1 MFEMHREAMG
11 VQLQVVHSLDEA
23 YDLLE
28 VTPEDFTERLFPV
41 DVAA

>member
-1 MFEMHREAMG
+1 MFELQRDSMG
-11 VQLQVVHSLDEA
+11 GQLQVVHSLDEA